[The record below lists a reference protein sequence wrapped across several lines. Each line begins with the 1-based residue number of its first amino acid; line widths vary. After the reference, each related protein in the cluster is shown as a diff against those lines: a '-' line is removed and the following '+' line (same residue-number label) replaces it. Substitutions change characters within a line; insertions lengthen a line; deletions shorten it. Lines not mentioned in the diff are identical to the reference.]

1 MNTQRIALFPANTEV
16 NKEGHLVIGG
26 CDAVDLVR
34 EYGTPLYVF
43 DESTLRG
50 MCREFKTEFGQR
62 YEDTTIIFAGKAF
75 LNRSVASILKEEG
88 IGLDVVS
95 GGEYSIAESVNF
107 PKDMIYL
114 HGNNKSA
121 EELRTALRNRFA
133 RIVVDG
139 FDELKLLAK
148 LAEETGYIPDIL
160 LRITPGVDAH
170 THQHI
175 TTGVSGSKFGFP
187 LFDADRAVSM
197 AMSLESL
204 NLVGLHCHIGSL
216 INETQPFVEAIDVM
230 LDFASQM
237 EKKYGFELEE
247 LDIGGGFPVR
257 YTVNSPNVKIAAFAE
272 AIVSRLINRCNALDL
287 PLPSLTIEPGRAMV
301 ARAGVALYRVGMTKD
316 ISGLK
321 YYVSVDGGMADNIR
335 PALYEAEYEAVI
347 ANKAADED
355 TDSVTIAGKF
365 CESGDILIKE
375 IKLPPAAYGDI
386 IAVPVCGAYCIPMAS
401 NYNASLKPAIVMV
414 KEGSARII
422 RKRDT
427 LQDLIRND
435 LL

>member
-1 MNTQRIALFPANTEV
+1 MNSEI
-16 NKEGHLVIGG
+16 NKEGHLVVGG
-26 CDAVDLVR
+26 CDAVELAK

-43 DESTLRG
+43 DEYTLRS
-50 MCREFKTEFGQR
+50 MCREFKNEFGQR
-62 YEDTTIIFAGKAF
+62 YEDSTVIFASKAF
-75 LNRSVASILKEEG
+75 LNRSVAGIFKEEG

-95 GGEYSIAESVNF
+95 AGEFSIAESVDF
-107 PKDMIYL
+107 PADMVYL
-114 HGNNKSA
+114 HGNNKSV
-121 EELRTALRNRFA
+121 EELKMALRNRIG

-139 FDELKLLAK
+139 FDELNLLAK
-148 LAEETGYIPDIL
+148 LAEEMGSIPDIL
-160 LRITPGVDAH
+160 LRITPGVDPH

-175 TTGVSGSKFGFP
+175 TTGVAGSKFGFP
-187 LFDADRAVSM
+187 LFDADRAVSV
-197 AMSLESL
+197 AMSMPSL

-216 INETQPFVEAIDVM
+216 INETQPYVDAIDVM
-230 LDFASQM
+230 LDFASQVDR
-237 EKKYGFELEE
+237 KYGFELEE

-257 YTVNSPNVKIAAFAE
+257 YTINSPQVKIAAFAE
-272 AIVSRLINRCNALDL
+272 AIVSRLVSKCNALDM
-287 PLPSLTIEPGRAMV
+287 PLPALTIEPGRAMV
-301 ARAGVALYRVGMTKD
+301 ARSGIALYRAGMTKD

-321 YYVSVDGGMADNIR
+321 HYVSVDGGMADNIR
-335 PALYEAEYEAVI
+335 PALYDAEYEALL

-355 TDSVTIAGKF
+355 TDTVTIAGKF

-375 IKLPPAAYGDI
+375 IKLPPVSYGDI
-386 IAVPVCGAYCIPMAS
+386 IAVPVCGAYCIPMSS

-414 KEGSARII
+414 KEGAARII

>member
-1 MNTQRIALFPANTEV
+1 MNTQRLSLFPMNSEI
-16 NKEGHLVIGG
+16 NKEGHLVVGG
-26 CDAVDLVR
+26 CDAVELAK

-43 DESTLRG
+43 DEYTLRS
-50 MCREFKTEFGQR
+50 MCREFKNEFGQR
-62 YEDTTIIFAGKAF
+62 YEDSTVIFASKAF
-75 LNRSVASILKEEG
+75 LNRSVAGIFKEEG

-95 GGEYSIAESVNF
+95 AGEFSIAESVDF
-107 PKDMIYL
+107 PADMVYL
-114 HGNNKSA
+114 HGNNKSV
-121 EELRTALRNRFA
+121 EELKMALRNRIG

-139 FDELKLLAK
+139 FDELNLLAK
-148 LAEETGYIPDIL
+148 LAEEMGSIPDIL
-160 LRITPGVDAH
+160 LRITPGVDPH

-175 TTGVSGSKFGFP
+175 TTGVAGSKFGFP
-187 LFDADRAVSM
+187 LFDADRAVSV
-197 AMSLESL
+197 AMSMPSL

-216 INETQPFVEAIDVM
+216 INETQPYVDAIDVM
-230 LDFASQM
+230 LDFASQVDR
-237 EKKYGFELEE
+237 KYGFELEE

-257 YTVNSPNVKIAAFAE
+257 YTINSPQVKIAAFAE
-272 AIVSRLINRCNALDL
+272 AIVSRLVSKCNALDM
-287 PLPSLTIEPGRAMV
+287 PLPALTIEPGRAMV
-301 ARAGVALYRVGMTKD
+301 ARSGIALYRAGMTKD

-321 YYVSVDGGMADNIR
+321 HYVSVDGGMADNIR
-335 PALYEAEYEAVI
+335 PALYDAEYEALL

-355 TDSVTIAGKF
+355 TDTVTIAGKF

-375 IKLPPAAYGDI
+375 IKLPPVSYGDI
-386 IAVPVCGAYCIPMAS
+386 IAVPVCGAYCIPMSS

-414 KEGSARII
+414 KEGAARII

>member
-1 MNTQRIALFPANTEV
+1 MNTQRIALFPINTEV
-16 NKEGHLVIGG
+16 GKNGHLFIGG
-26 CDAVDLVR
+26 CDTFELVK

-43 DESTLRG
+43 DENTLRT
-50 MCREFKTEFGQR
+50 MCREFKSEFSRR
-62 YEDTTIIFAGKAF
+62 YEDTTVVFASKAF
-75 LNRSVASILKEEG
+75 LNRSIASILKEEG

-95 GGEYSIAESVNF
+95 AGEYSIAESVDF
-107 PKDMIYL
+107 PNDMIYL
-114 HGNNKSA
+114 HGNNKSV
-121 EELRTALRNRFA
+121 EELKMALRNRIA

-148 LAEETGYIPDIL
+148 LAEESGCIPDIL

-216 INETQPFVEAIDVM
+216 INETQPYVEAIDVM

-237 EKKYGFELEE
+237 ERKYGFELEE
-247 LDIGGGFPVR
+247 LDLGGGFPVR
-257 YTVNSPNVKIAAFAE
+257 YTVNSPDVKIAAYAE
-272 AIVSRLINRCNALDL
+272 AIVSRVINRCNALGM
-287 PLPSLTIEPGRAMV
+287 PLPSLTIEPGRALV
-301 ARAGVALYRVGMTKD
+301 ARAGVAFYRVGMTKD

-321 YYVSVDGGMADNIR
+321 RYVSVDGGMADNIR
-335 PALYEAEYEAVI
+335 PALYEAEYEAVL
-347 ANKAADED
+347 ANRANAED
-355 TDSVTIAGKF
+355 TDTVTIAGKF

-375 IKLPPAAYGDI
+375 IKLPDVAYGDI
-386 IAVPVCGAYCIPMAS
+386 VAVPVCGAYCIPMAS

-414 KEGSARII
+414 KEGTARII
-422 RKRDT
+422 RRRDT
-427 LQDLIRND
+427 LQDLVRND

>member
-16 NKEGHLVIGG
+16 NKDGHLTIGG
-26 CDAVDLVR
+26 CDAVELVK

-43 DESTLRG
+43 DENTLRG
-50 MCREFKTEFGQR
+50 MCREFKSEFGQR
-62 YEDTTIIFAGKAF
+62 YEDTTVMFASKAC
-75 LNRSVASILKEEG
+75 LNRSIASILKEEG
-88 IGLDVVS
+88 VGLDVVS
-95 GGEYSIAESVNF
+95 AGEYSIAESVNF
-107 PKDMIYL
+107 PADMIYL
-114 HGNNKSA
+114 HGNNKSV
-121 EELRTALRNRFA
+121 EELKTALRNRFA

-148 LAEETGYIPDIL
+148 LAGETGYIPDIL

-170 THQHI
+170 THAHI

-216 INETQPFVEAIDVM
+216 INETQPYIEAIDVM

-237 EKKYGFELEE
+237 ERKYGFELEE
-247 LDIGGGFPVR
+247 LDLGGGFPVR

-272 AIVSRLINRCNALDL
+272 AIVSRLINRCNALDM
-287 PLPSLTIEPGRAMV
+287 PLPSLTIEPGRAIV

-321 YYVSVDGGMADNIR
+321 HYISVDGGMADNIR

-347 ANKAADED
+347 ANKAAAED
-355 TDSVTIAGKF
+355 TDTVTIAGKF

-375 IKLPPAAYGDI
+375 IKLPAAAYGDI
-386 IAVPVCGAYCIPMAS
+386 IAVPVCGAYCILMAS

-414 KEGSARII
+414 KEGVARII